1 MGVNHSSKKPSGF
14 RLLNPP
20 WMRPGRKSKKKQI
33 TKEEYLADDATE
45 KGTQKHQKAKKEKSA
60 MSTIQEEVEDLD
72 EVPLIRKRKR
82 SAQETAEQLASERA
96 ASEQVDSEK
105 PLSPKKTREAAL
117 QTIRNKRTRDL
128 KTAEG
133 SKEDQAE
140 QPEEEPCAKKAK
152 NKPSVMPMYVPTAE
166 QWLYARNYTRTGM
179 AKMKELRQQ
188 KKREEQLKAA
198 GYKLA
203 PEKAAEFAALAAEV
217 EKETVQEGVK
227 LLSQALKDKQASEAT
242 SSEPASKASEAALPE
257 AHSSGTS
264 LKTDISTQIPD
275 LPSSLSS
282 SSTESDDQPLSQ
294 HIEKLLNIKPTK
306 LTEFGTFDY
315 EQTQIEFS
323 KNRIK
328 LCEKFNLP
336 ASHPL
341 YPVIP

>member
-1 MGVNHSSKKPSGF
+1 MGVNHSRRKPSGF

-72 EVPLIRKRKR
+72 EVPFIRKRKR
-82 SAQETAEQLASERA
+82 T
-96 ASEQVDSEK
+96 DSEK
-105 PLSPKKTREAAL
+105 PLSPKKKREAAL

-179 AKMKELRQQ
+179 AKLKELRQQ

-217 EKETVQEGVK
+217 EKETVQEGLK

-257 AHSSGTS
+257 AHSSG
-264 LKTDISTQIPD
+264 D
-275 LPSSLSS
+275 
-282 SSTESDDQPLSQ
+282 
-294 HIEKLLNIKPTK
+294 
-306 LTEFGTFDY
+306 
-315 EQTQIEFS
+315 
-323 KNRIK
+323 R
-328 LCEKFNLP
+328 
-336 ASHPL
+336 A
-341 YPVIP
+341 